1 MKTRSLLCIVSLA
14 MAALVSL
21 GTIKPAQACY
31 EWTDTNTGITHYYE
45 VIKSCVTWDT
55 ALSKASNY
63 SYLGLTGYLATVTS
77 AEENAFIDSI
87 IGSNDVWLGGSDKDK
102 EGTWKWMAGPEKGQ
116 TFSYTNWTNGEPNNY
131 NNEDYLMMYASTGK
145 WNDEGAGDW
154 FCPNTNYYV
163 VEFNTKAQPV
173 PVPAALPL
181 LGTALAAL
189 GITLRRKNR

>member
-1 MKTRSLLCIVSLA
+1 MKNRSLLCIVSLA

-31 EWTDTNTGITHYYE
+31 EWTDTTTGITHYYE
-45 VIKSCVTWDT
+45 VVKSCVSWDT
-55 ALSKASNY
+55 ALDKAAATYNKS
-63 SYLGLTGYLATVTS
+63 LGLTGYLATVTS
-77 AEENAFIDSI
+77 AAENAFIDSI
-87 IGSNDVWLGGSDKDK
+87 IGNADVWLGGSDEKN

-116 TFSYTNWTNGEPNNY
+116 TISYTNWTNGEPNNSGWLTG
-131 NNEDYLMMYASTGK
+131 EDYLMMYASTGK
-145 WNDEGAGDW
+145 WNDTSCSDK
-154 FCPNTNYYV
+154 NYYV

>member
-21 GTIKPAQACY
+21 GSIKPAQACY
-31 EWTDTNTGITHYYE
+31 EWTDTTTGITHYYE
-45 VIKSCVTWDT
+45 VVKSCVSWDT
-55 ALSKASNY
+55 ALDKAATY
-63 SYLGLTGYLATVTS
+63 KHLGLTGYLATVPS
-77 AEENAFIDSI
+77 AAENAFIDSS
-87 IGSNDVWLGGSDKDK
+87 IGNADVWLGGSDEKK
-102 EGTWKWMAGPEKGQ
+102 EGTWKWMAGPEQGQ
-116 TFSYTNWTNGEPNNY
+116 TFSYTNWTNGKPNNY

-145 WNDEGAGDW
+145 WNDTSCSDK
-154 FCPNTNYYV
+154 NYYV

>member
-1 MKTRSLLCIVSLA
+1 MKNRSLLCIVSLA

-31 EWTDTNTGITHYYE
+31 EWTDTTTGITHYYE
-45 VIKSCVTWDT
+45 VVKSCVSWDT
-55 ALSKASNY
+55 ALDKAATYNKS
-63 SYLGLTGYLATVTS
+63 LGLTGYLATVTS
-77 AEENAFIDSI
+77 AAENAFIDSI
-87 IGSNDVWLGGSDKDK
+87 IGKTDVWLGGSDEKN

-116 TFSYTNWTNGEPNNY
+116 TISYTNWTNGEPNNSGWLTG
-131 NNEDYLMMYASTGK
+131 EDYLMMYASTGK
-145 WNDEGAGDW
+145 WNDTSCSDK
-154 FCPNTNYYV
+154 NYYV
-163 VEFNTKAQPV
+163 VEYNTKAQPV